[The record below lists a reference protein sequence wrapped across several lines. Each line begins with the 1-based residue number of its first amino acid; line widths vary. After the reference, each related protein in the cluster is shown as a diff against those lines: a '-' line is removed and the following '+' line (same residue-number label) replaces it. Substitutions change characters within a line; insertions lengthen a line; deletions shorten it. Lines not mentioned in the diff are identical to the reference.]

1 MVLEAK
7 FDNGLVTPAE
17 FSATT
22 VKYQVPEVRF
32 STTYEFT
39 EGFFNVTD

>member
-7 FDNGLVTPAE
+7 LESGLLTPAE

-22 VKYQVPEVRF
+22 VKYQVPELRF
-32 STTYEFT
+32 STTYELI
-39 EGFFNVTD
+39 EELVKVTD